1 MFLQGA
7 TGDLNPQHEWG
18 EDDVAAM
25 EELGQ
30 NVAGRVLDLLTNLK
44 PFAAT
49 PLRARSEHA
58 WLPIVPQVRPDGTG
72 PLTYKEVL
80 AEYANIP
87 EFMVDRVLNDR
98 YPWKTTLEQRG
109 GRWYTAMEVQAF
121 RIGDC
126 ALIAHAAETFNEIGA
141 AIKVGSPARITLFS
155 GYSNGC
161 IGYLTTG
168 AAYAL
173 GGYEVELTPYIYR
186 MPGVLD
192 PGCEALVVGL
202 SLEMLQ
208 ALAEAHK

>member
-7 TGDLNPQHEWG
+7 TGDLNPHHEWG
-18 EDDVAAM
+18 ADDVAAM
-25 EELGQ
+25 EQLGQ
-30 NVAGRVLDLLTNLK
+30 DVAERVLDLLPALK

-58 WLPIVPQVRPDGTG
+58 WLPIVPQARPDGTG
-72 PLTYKEVL
+72 SLTYKEVL

-87 EFMVDRVLNDR
+87 EFMVDHVLNDR

-109 GRWYTAMEVQAF
+109 SRWHTAMEVQVF
-121 RIGDC
+121 RLGDC
-126 ALIAHAAETFNEIGA
+126 VLIAHAAETFNEIGA
-141 AIKVGSPARITLFS
+141 AIKDGSPARITLFA

-161 IGYLTTG
+161 IGYLPTG
-168 AAYAL
+168 AAHAL

-192 PGCEALVVGL
+192 PDCEALVVGL

-208 ALAEAHK
+208 ALVEAHE